1 MNLLSGSTRTQ
12 KIAAFL
18 LVVAAVVG
26 VFALAAVSPAVVAGA
41 QILAAVGTLSL
52 AVLGVAQI
60 REMKESRLEQ
70 EKARLAQEK
79 PQVIVDADYRRRGLV
94 DIMIKNVGRGAA
106 KDIRFEFSGSLPTR
120 LGMFPGK
127 DLADLREEPIFRDGL
142 DYIAADAEIRM
153 IWDGSAGFWQFLK
166 EQGVDEGIRVTSSFK
181 SLNDNPDSTTWI
193 INPLRLSRIPE
204 ASKDIG
210 NLVEVAE
217 AFRKDFRKGQK

>member
-70 EKARLAQEK
+70 EKARLA
-79 PQVIVDADYRRRGLV
+79 
-94 DIMIKNVGRGAA
+94 
-106 KDIRFEFSGSLPTR
+106 
-120 LGMFPGK
+120 
-127 DLADLREEPIFRDGL
+127 
-142 DYIAADAEIRM
+142 
-153 IWDGSAGFWQFLK
+153 
-166 EQGVDEGIRVTSSFK
+166 
-181 SLNDNPDSTTWI
+181 
-193 INPLRLSRIPE
+193 
-204 ASKDIG
+204 
-210 NLVEVAE
+210 
-217 AFRKDFRKGQK
+217 

>member
-1 MNLLSGSTRTQ
+1 M
-12 KIAAFL
+12 
-18 LVVAAVVG
+18 
-26 VFALAAVSPAVVAGA
+26 
-41 QILAAVGTLSL
+41 
-52 AVLGVAQI
+52 
-60 REMKESRLEQ
+60 
-70 EKARLAQEK
+70 
-79 PQVIVDADYRRRGLV
+79 DADYRRRGLV

-106 KDIRFEFSGSLPTR
+106 KDIRFEFSGPLPTR

-153 IWDGSAGFWQFLK
+153 IWDGSVGFWQFLK

-217 AFRKDFRKGQK
+217 AFRKDFRKGRK